1 MARLENCQRTP
12 PPYAAGE
19 KEMATAFL
27 DWQRATLLCKLQGLT
42 DEELR
47 RPHVPSGL
55 TLLGLVK
62 HLAVVE
68 TTWFRLRFAGE
79 EVINIPVPIDWEAFW
94 RIEPDESTAGI
105 LTLYAGE
112 VERSREITA
121 AASLDD
127 EARNADPNRHPGLT
141 LRWILL
147 HMIEETARHN
157 GHADLMREAIDGQ
170 TGE

>member
-1 MARLENCQRTP
+1 MMEQCERVDP
-12 PPYAAGE
+12 SFAAGE

-47 RPHVPSGL
+47 RRHQPSGL
-55 TLLGLVK
+55 TLLGLAK

-79 EVINIPVPIDWEAFW
+79 EVTNIPVPIDWEAFW
-94 RIEPDESTAGI
+94 RIEPDESTADI
-105 LTLYAGE
+105 LTLYSGE
-112 VERSREITA
+112 VERSRAITA

-127 EARNADPNRHPGLT
+127 EARNADPSRHPGLT

-147 HMIEETARHN
+147 HMIEETARHI
-157 GHADLMREAIDGQ
+157 GHADLMREAIDGR

>member
-1 MARLENCQRTP
+1 MMDQCERVDP
-12 PPYAAGE
+12 PFAAGE
-19 KEMATAFL
+19 KEMVSAFL

-47 RPHVPSGL
+47 RPHQPSGL
-55 TLLGLVK
+55 TLLGLAK

-79 EVINIPVPIDWEAFW
+79 EVTNIPVPIDWEAFW
-94 RIEPDESTAGI
+94 RIEPDESTADI
-105 LTLYAGE
+105 LALYTGE
-112 VERSREITA
+112 VERSRAITA

-127 EARNADPNRHPGLT
+127 VARNADPSRHPGLT
-141 LRWILL
+141 LRWIVL
-147 HMIEETARHN
+147 HMIEETARHI